1 MYNKRKEEAD
11 MDGYPPARLSVT
23 ESMELIVTLADLN
36 PATIII
42 DALDECD
49 PNRRQELLQALD
61 EIIQK
66 SANLIKVFV
75 SSRDDIDIVLRLKHS
90 PNVFI
95 QASDNKEDIENFVHA
110 EVEHSINNHK
120 LLRGQV
126 PSQLKIQII
135 SALIEGAQGM

>member
-1 MYNKRKEEAD
+1 MFEP
-11 MDGYPPARLSVT
+11 GYTSEKSCCTDV
-23 ESMELIVTLADLN
+23 
-36 PATIII
+36 
-42 DALDECD
+42 
-49 PNRRQELLQALD
+49 Q
-61 EIIQK
+61 QK
-66 SANLIKVFV
+66 KGRSRHGWLNLIKVFV

>member
-1 MYNKRKEEAD
+1 

-95 QASDNKEDIENFVHA
+95 QASDNKEFY
-110 EVEHSINNHK
+110 
-120 LLRGQV
+120 
-126 PSQLKIQII
+126 
-135 SALIEGAQGM
+135 